1 MTPELQA
8 PPATEASEF
17 APKSD
22 WSLPLGIVGTLA
34 GAALG
39 MVAFWGLY
47 RGGLYA
53 IMLPGVLAGLGGGYP
68 LKQRS
73 LAIGLFAAIVSL
85 PAMVLTE
92 WWFRPF
98 VKDESLLFF
107 LAHVHHL
114 PKAALLMMLLG
125 IVAAFWF
132 GMGRDLRS

>member
-1 MTPELQA
+1 MSIQQPDALTSDASSKTP
-8 PPATEASEF
+8 PP
-17 APKSD
+17 D
-22 WSLPLGIVGTLA
+22 WSLPLGIVGTLV

-39 MVAFWGLY
+39 IVAFWGLY

-68 LKQRS
+68 LKKRS
-73 LAIGLFAAIVSL
+73 FAIGLFAAVVSL

-98 VKDESLLFF
+98 RKDESLNFF

-114 PKAALLMMLLG
+114 PTAALLMMLLG
-125 IVAAFWF
+125 AIAAFWF
-132 GMGRDLRS
+132 GMGR